1 MSRFNCIIMGAAGR
15 DFHDFQTF
23 FRDHSDFRVCCF
35 TAHQIPFID
44 QRSFPKEL
52 AGEGY
57 DKDIP
62 IYLEAELEELIERF
76 DVDFVFLSYSDLAHE
91 DVMHRASRVQAAG
104 PSFCLLGRKHTQLPS
119 NLPVVSV
126 TAVRTGCG
134 KSPVCQALVQHLSAQ
149 GKRVGVVRHPMP
161 YGDLRKQRVQRF
173 ADLADLDKHDCTI
186 EEREEYQPY
195 LELGLQLFAGVDY
208 AAIFEAAAKDN
219 EVLFWD
225 GGNNDF
231 SFVRPDL
238 SIVLVDALRPGHEVS
253 FYPGE
258 TNLRA
263 ADVVVITKVD
273 GAKPEDLEQIRQRVA
288 SHAPKAKVIEAI
300 LRVEPDKPES
310 IKGKRVLVVEDGP
323 TTTHGGMPT
332 GAGYVAAT
340 REGAAEIIDPRPF
353 ATGTMAQAFVDYP
366 HIGPVL
372 PALGYSDEQ
381 LAELTATI
389 TAAKADV
396 VVDASPARVV
406 AMLDLDVKLV
416 TVRYVFEQ
424 RTGTPLQDL
433 VDRFLA
439 AAATR

>member
-1 MSRFNCIIMGAAGR
+1 MGAAGR

-23 FRDHSDFRVCCF
+23 FRDHPDFHVCCF

-57 DKDIP
+57 DADIP
-62 IYLEAELEELIERF
+62 IHLEEELETLIERF
-76 DVDFVFLSYSDLAHE
+76 DIDFVFLSYSDLSHE
-91 DVMHRASRVQAAG
+91 EVMHRASRVQAAG

-119 NLPVVSV
+119 DLPVISV

-134 KSPVCQALVQHLSAQ
+134 KSPVAQALVKHLSAR
-149 GKRVGVVRHPMP
+149 GIRVGVARHPMP
-161 YGDLRKQRVQRF
+161 YGDLRRQRVQRF
-173 ADLADLDKHDCTI
+173 AALKDLDDHNCTI

-195 LELGLQLFAGVDY
+195 IDLGLHLYAGVDY
-208 AAIFEAAAKDN
+208 RAIFEAAAAESD
-219 EVLFWD
+219 VLFWD

-231 SFVRPDL
+231 AFIRPGL

-258 TNLRA
+258 TNLRS
-263 ADVVVITKVD
+263 ADVIVITKVD
-273 GAKPEDLEQIRQRVA
+273 GAKPEDLEAIRGRLA
-288 SHAPKAKVIEAI
+288 SHVPKAEVIESV
-300 LRVEPDKPES
+300 LRVETDPPDA

-332 GAGYVAAT
+332 GAGYVAAV

-353 ATGTMAQAFVDYP
+353 ATGTIAAAYTNYP
-366 HIGPVL
+366 HMGKVL

-381 LAELTATI
+381 LAELAATI

-406 AMLDLDVKLV
+406 AMLGLDVTLV
-416 TVRYVFEQ
+416 GVRYVFEQ
-424 RTGTPLQDL
+424 RTGPPLEEL
-433 VDRFLA
+433 VDQFLGKSS
-439 AAATR
+439 

>member
-1 MSRFNCIIMGAAGR
+1 VSRFNCIIMGAAGR

-23 FRDHSDFRVCCF
+23 FRDHPDFHVCCF

-57 DKDIP
+57 DADIP
-62 IYLEAELEELIERF
+62 IHLEEELETLIERF
-76 DVDFVFLSYSDLAHE
+76 DIDFVFLSYSDLSHE
-91 DVMHRASRVQAAG
+91 EVMHRASRVQAAG

-119 NLPVVSV
+119 DLPVISV

-134 KSPVCQALVQHLSAQ
+134 KSPVAQALVKHLSAR
-149 GKRVGVVRHPMP
+149 GIRVGVARHPMP
-161 YGDLRKQRVQRF
+161 YGDLRRQRVQRF
-173 ADLADLDKHDCTI
+173 AALKDLDDHNCTI

-195 LELGLQLFAGVDY
+195 IDLGLHLYAGVDY
-208 AAIFEAAAKDN
+208 RAIFEAAAAESD
-219 EVLFWD
+219 VLFWD

-231 SFVRPDL
+231 AFIRPGL

-258 TNLRA
+258 TNLRS
-263 ADVVVITKVD
+263 ADVIVITKVD
-273 GAKPEDLEQIRQRVA
+273 GAKPEDLEAIRGRLA
-288 SHAPKAKVIEAI
+288 SHVPKAEVIESV
-300 LRVEPDKPES
+300 LRVETDPPDA

-332 GAGYVAAT
+332 GAGYVAAV

-353 ATGTMAQAFVDYP
+353 ATGTIAAAYTNYP
-366 HIGPVL
+366 HMGKVL

-381 LAELTATI
+381 LAELAATI

-406 AMLDLDVKLV
+406 AMLGLDVTLV
-416 TVRYVFEQ
+416 GVRYVFEQ
-424 RTGTPLQDL
+424 RTGPPLEEL
-433 VDRFLA
+433 VDQFLGKSS
-439 AAATR
+439 